1 MKLLVL
7 SLNFPPEM
15 GATATRLF
23 ELTSRLAAMGHE
35 VRVITAMPNYPTGR
49 VLKDYRWKL
58 RVIEEIEKIQVTR
71 TWIYPSK
78 SSYMLPRFWSHLSFI
93 LSGLLLG
100 TWRIGRQDVVLFDS
114 PPLLLVPFGLV
125 IGRIT
130 KARTIMNVSD
140 IWPRAAVQLG
150 YPIGRCSL
158 QILSLLERF
167 GYKWSDVVSTTCP
180 GAMEQIRKRF
190 PQVETT
196 VISSG
201 VDLDIFRPSLKSPE
215 VRATFGAG
223 EDDFIVGYFGL
234 HGLFQG
240 LKVVVEAASRLRDH
254 PRIKFIMV
262 GDGPTKKSLMD
273 LAKRRQLNNLTFKMP
288 VTRADVAIMLAS
300 CDAALIP
307 LAKEL
312 PETMPSK
319 VYEILA
325 SGIPVIISGGCEGAT
340 LVRRHNTGR
349 IFPPLDA
356 DSLANIITDLANHP
370 QELMQIKKN
379 CLDLARR
386 FDLKNTILQV
396 EAILMA
402 VAEGR
407 PLSEV
412 EKQTIV

>member
-7 SLNFPPEM
+7 SLNFPPEI

-23 ELTSRLAAMGHE
+23 ELTKRLAAMGHE
-35 VRVITAMPNYPTGR
+35 IQVITAMPNYPTGR
-49 VLKDYRWKL
+49 VFKDYRWKL

-78 SSYMLPRFWSHLSFI
+78 SSHMLPRFWSYLSFT

-100 TWRIGRQDVVLFDS
+100 MWRIGRQDVVLFDS
-114 PPLLLVPFGLV
+114 PPLFLVPFGLA

-140 IWPRAAVQLG
+140 IWPGIAVQLG
-150 YPIGRCSL
+150 YPISRLSL

-167 GYKWSDVVSTTCP
+167 GYKSSDVVSATCP
-180 GAMEQIRKRF
+180 AAMEQIRKRF

-201 VDLDIFRPSLKSPE
+201 VDLDIFQPSLKSSE

-223 EDDFIVGYFGL
+223 EDDFLVGYFGL

-240 LKVVVEAASRLRDH
+240 LEVVVEAASRLRDH

-262 GDGPTKKSLMD
+262 GDGPTKKPLMD
-273 LAKRRQLNNLTFKMP
+273 LAKRQQLNNLTFKMP
-288 VTRADVAIMLAS
+288 VTRADIGIMLAS
-300 CDAALIP
+300 CDAALVP

-319 VYEILA
+319 IYEILA
-325 SGIPVIISGGCEGAT
+325 SGIPVIISGGCEGAI
-340 LVRRHNTGR
+340 LVRRHNAGR

-356 DSLANIITDLANHP
+356 NSLANVITELASHP

-379 CLDLARR
+379 CLDLAKR
-386 FDLKNTILQV
+386 FDLKNTILQA

-407 PLSEV
+407 PLPEI
-412 EKQTIV
+412 EKQASV

>member
-1 MKLLVL
+1 
-7 SLNFPPEM
+7 
-15 GATATRLF
+15 
-23 ELTSRLAAMGHE
+23 
-35 VRVITAMPNYPTGR
+35 
-49 VLKDYRWKL
+49 
-58 RVIEEIEKIQVTR
+58 
-71 TWIYPSK
+71 
-78 SSYMLPRFWSHLSFI
+78 MLPRFWSYLSFT

-114 PPLLLVPFGLV
+114 PPLFLVPLGLA

-140 IWPRAAVQLG
+140 IWPRVAVQLG
-150 YPIGRCSL
+150 YPIDRFSL

-167 GYKWSDVVSTTCP
+167 GYKSSDIVSATCP
-180 GAMEQIRKRF
+180 AAMRQIRSRF

-201 VDLDIFRPSLKSPE
+201 VDLDIFRPLLKSPE
-215 VRATFGAG
+215 VRTTFRASEG
-223 EDDFIVGYFGL
+223 DFLVGYFGL

-240 LKVVVEAASRLRDH
+240 LEVVIEAASRLRDH

-262 GDGPTKKSLMD
+262 GDGPIKKSRMD
-273 LAKRRQLNNLTFKMP
+273 LAKRRQLTNLTFKMP
-288 VTRADVAIMLAS
+288 VTKEDIAIMLAS
-300 CDAALIP
+300 CDAALVP

-319 VYEILA
+319 IYEILA
-325 SGIPVIISGGCEGAT
+325 SGIPVIISGGCEGTT
-340 LVRRHNTGR
+340 LVRQHNTGR

-356 DSLANIITDLANHP
+356 DSLANVITDLASHP

-379 CLDLARR
+379 CLDLARH

-407 PLSEV
+407 PLPEV